1 MRKRIDEV
9 LTAVKYSWKVLIK
22 YACGWTFLIV
32 AISLISAFSVIFQ
45 TRALEGLINA
55 IADEKTG
62 GSVLLSILLW
72 GISIIA
78 MNMFG
83 LTNKYVNIH
92 ITEKLEKRY
101 IPTIIDKYGVL
112 DYSCFE
118 KKDTQ
123 NLFQYVTSS
132 SHGEVLSL
140 FNISLSIISSII
152 VVIEYAVIFFS
163 VSWIIGMVS
172 LITILPLLVLNLRA
186 TYIEMR
192 QRWTM
197 TTDIRKR
204 YYFQSLFAD
213 KNALQEIKI
222 FNSKDYLID
231 KSEELTKKIN
241 KELKTNLGQ
250 VGKLNASI
258 SLIVSV
264 FSIIVIFVSSSMIV
278 SGSIMIGTYVVLIE
292 CIAAFIASEKRLAS
306 SASTI
311 VRVSEKIQFILN
323 FFSLPEAQNISSMV
337 SEDLNIS
344 SSEEYMVEFSNVSF
358 SYPDSSQNVLKNISF
373 KVKMGE
379 VVSFVGKN
387 GCGKSTIVKLMCGLY
402 KPDSGEIKI
411 FGKPIETLTY
421 TQIREL
427 LTVVFQDA
435 QHYQLSLRE
444 NVGIG
449 NIDYIADNELLA
461 RVLSM
466 VGAQSLLNLPKG
478 LDQNLGLI
486 QDDAIDLS
494 GGEWQRVVIARAL
507 LSTSNLLIF
516 DEPTASLDPI
526 AECDMYKEVYDIVSQ
541 RKQAAL
547 LISHRLASGK
557 FVDRI
562 FVLDEGSVVEEG
574 NHLEL
579 MKKGGLYFD
588 MFSKQ
593 QSWYR

>member
-1 MRKRIDEV
+1 MRKRIEEV
-9 LTAVKYSWKVLIK
+9 LVAVRYSWKTLIK
-22 YACGWTFLIV
+22 DAGGWTFLII

-55 IADEKTG
+55 IAVEKTG
-62 GSVLLSILLW
+62 SVVVLSILLW

-92 ITEKLEKRY
+92 ITEKLEKKY
-101 IPTIIDKYGVL
+101 VPTIIDKYSVL
-112 DYSCFE
+112 DYACFE
-118 KKDTQ
+118 KKNTQ

-132 SHGEVLSL
+132 SHGDILSL
-140 FNISLSIISSII
+140 FNISLSIIVSII
-152 VVIEYAVIFFS
+152 TVIEYAIIFFS
-163 VSWIIGMVS
+163 ASWFIGLVS
-172 LITILPLLVLNLRA
+172 LTTIIPLLILNLRA

-231 KSEELTKKIN
+231 KSEELTTKIN
-241 KELKTNLGQ
+241 KELKKNLGQ
-250 VGKLNASI
+250 VGRFNSI
-258 SLIVSV
+258 VSLIVSI
-264 FSIIVIFVSSSMIV
+264 FAIVVILVSSSMIIQ
-278 SGSIMIGTYVVLIE
+278 GNMMIGTYVVLIE
-292 CIAAFIASEKRLAS
+292 SIAAFIASEKRLAS

-311 VRVSEKIQFILN
+311 VRISEKVQFILN
-323 FFSLPEAQNISSMV
+323 FFSLPETQNTTCADIK
-337 SEDLNIS
+337 DLEMLDQENV
-344 SSEEYMVEFSNVSF
+344 VEFSNVSF
-358 SYPDSSQNVLKNISF
+358 SYPDSSKNVLKDVSF
-373 KVKMGE
+373 KIKSGE
-379 VVSFVGKN
+379 TISFVGKN
-387 GCGKSTIVKLMCGLY
+387 GCGKSTIVKLLCGLY
-402 KPDSGEIKI
+402 KPNSGEIKI
-411 FGKPIETLTY
+411 CGKPIETLTY
-421 TQIREL
+421 AQIKEF

-449 NIDYIADNELLA
+449 DVNSINNDELLNKA
-461 RVLSM
+461 LIM
-466 VGAQSLLNLPKG
+466 AGASNLLHLPNG
-478 LDQNLGLI
+478 LNQNLGLI

-507 LSTSNLLIF
+507 LSMSNLLIF
-516 DEPTASLDPI
+516 DEPTAALDPI
-526 AECDMYKEVYDIVSQ
+526 AECDMYKEIYGIASQ

-562 FVLDEGSVVEEG
+562 LVLDEGSIVEVG
-574 NHLEL
+574 NHDEL
-579 MKKGGLYFD
+579 MKKGGLYFE
-588 MFSKQ
+588 MFKKQ
-593 QSWYR
+593 QSWYK